1 MRAEIPMDTFWR
13 TLGRGLIKLLVS
25 LLAAIGVGFLV
36 FAGAIVSDPGIWQ
49 ARGHPPVGLF
59 VAIAAGLF
67 TAAVLLTIFFLIPSR
82 WNRPMSARAPI
93 EGAGDM
99 ADFRA
104 EFDAPDPHREMRY
117 SRPKPPQ

>member
-1 MRAEIPMDTFWR
+1 MDTFWR
-13 TLGRGLIKLLVS
+13 TLGHGLIKLLVS

-67 TAAVLLTIFFLIPSR
+67 TAAVLFDHFLLDPLPLEQADVRAGADGGRGGHGRFSR
-82 WNRPMSARAPI
+82 
-93 EGAGDM
+93 
-99 ADFRA
+99 
-104 EFDAPDPHREMRY
+104 
-117 SRPKPPQ
+117 